1 MAKFPGFQK
10 LKLHLASAGGANVFT
25 SYGEGYVVVNEQRY
39 ERSLVVMPD
48 RLWTDWEATTFE
60 ALTAEH
66 MQALASFDAEVT
78 LLGTGRQLRFPSPQV
93 MRPMAGRGVE
103 VMDVQAACRT
113 YNILMA
119 EGRRVAA
126 ALLLG

>member
-1 MAKFPGFQK
+1 M
-10 LKLHLASAGGANVFT
+10 KLHQSQVAGKNAFT
-25 SYGEGYVVVNEQRY
+25 GYGEGYVLINRERY
-39 ERSLVVMPD
+39 ERSVVVLPERLV
-48 RLWTDWEATTFE
+48 TDWGATSFD

-66 MQALASFDAEVT
+66 LAALLALEPEIL
-78 LLGTGRQLRFPSPQV
+78 LLGTGDKLRFPRAEILAPLV
-93 MRPMAGRGVE
+93 RARVGYE

-119 EGRRVAA
+119 EERRVAA